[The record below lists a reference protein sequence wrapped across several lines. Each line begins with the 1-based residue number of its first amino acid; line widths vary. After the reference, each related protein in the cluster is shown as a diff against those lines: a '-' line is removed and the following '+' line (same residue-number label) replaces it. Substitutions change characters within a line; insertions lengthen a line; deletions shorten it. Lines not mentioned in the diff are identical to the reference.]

1 MPAKTR
7 GFVALPVE
15 FTQEAMQDIEDLP
28 RIARQLSRAL
38 EFGRVL
44 CGQPDPCTRE
54 DLRVVY
60 RVERDQVVVLS
71 ADPAEHPLH

>member
-1 MPAKTR
+1 MT
-7 GFVALPVE
+7 LPVE

-28 RIARQLSRAL
+28 RLARQLSRAL

-54 DLRVVY
+54 IVIEELRVVY

-71 ADPAEHPLH
+71 ADPADHPLH

>member
-1 MPAKTR
+1 MT
-7 GFVALPVE
+7 LPVE

-28 RIARQLSRAL
+28 RLARQLSRAL

-44 CGQPDPCTRE
+44 CGQADPCTRE
-54 DLRVVY
+54 IVIEELRVVY
-60 RVERDQVVVLS
+60 RVEREHVVVLS